1 MTAVVAGITL
11 LLGLALG
18 SGAAEV
24 GSAAATRA
32 QAQAA
37 ADAAAL
43 AAVAESSPS
52 GAGRPVEA
60 ATDYAERNGARL
72 LRCWCDEGATA
83 MQVLVSVDGVV
94 ADARAVMEPALLRP
108 AAIGSTDGLHPD
120 LAAAVDDI
128 VTRSSGRVWVVSALR
143 SPERQ
148 AQLWAE
154 ALEKH
159 GSAEAADDWVARPG
173 TSMHERGLA
182 VDLGGDL
189 AEAVRLVDE
198 LGLPLDRP
206 LPHEPWHFEL
216 SGSR

>member
-1 MTAVVAGITL
+1 MTALVAGLTL

-24 GSAAATRA
+24 GSAASARA
-32 QAQAA
+32 RAQAA

-52 GAGRPVEA
+52 GEGRPVEA
-60 ATDYAERNGARL
+60 AADYAERNGARL
-72 LRCWCDEGATA
+72 VRCWCDPGATA

-94 ADARAVMEPALLRP
+94 ADARAVMEPELLAPRTV
-108 AAIGSTDGLHPD
+108 GSTDGLHPE
-120 LAAAVDDI
+120 LAAAVDEI
-128 VTRSSGRVWVVSALR
+128 VTRSVGRVWLVSGLR

-148 AQLWAE
+148 AELWAD
-154 ALEKH
+154 ALREH
-159 GSAEAADDWVARPG
+159 GSPEAADDWVARPG

-189 AEAVRLVDE
+189 AEAVRLVEQLD
-198 LGLPLDRP
+198 LPLHRP

>member
-1 MTAVVAGITL
+1 MTAVVAGLTL

-24 GSAAATRA
+24 GTAAATRA

-52 GAGRPVEA
+52 GEGRPAEA
-60 ATDYAERNGARL
+60 AADYAERNGARL
-72 LRCWCDEGATA
+72 VKCYCEPGATA
-83 MQVLVSVDGVV
+83 MQVLVSVDGVL
-94 ADARAVMEPALLRP
+94 ADARAVMDPALLAP
-108 AAIGSTDGLHPD
+108 ASVGSTDGLHPD
-120 LAAAVDDI
+120 LATAVDRL
-128 VTRSSGRVWVVSALR
+128 VTESFGRVRVVSGFR

-148 AQLWAE
+148 RQLWAE
-154 ALEKH
+154 ALRKY
-159 GSAEAADDWVARPG
+159 GRAEAADDWVARPG
-173 TSMHERGLA
+173 SSMHERGLA

-189 AEAVRLVDE
+189 AEAVRLIDE
-198 LGLPLDRP
+198 LDLPLHRP